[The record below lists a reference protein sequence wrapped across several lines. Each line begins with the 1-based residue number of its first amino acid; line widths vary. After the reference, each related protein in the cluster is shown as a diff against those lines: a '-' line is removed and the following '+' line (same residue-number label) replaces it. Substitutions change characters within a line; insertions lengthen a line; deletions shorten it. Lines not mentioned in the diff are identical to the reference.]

1 MKKNLTLFV
10 FIVIGIFSVT
20 AAAPNWGVADTLE
33 HYEIGPGIE
42 YIKIR
47 YESVPLTL
55 WATTIDMTN
64 PYNVI
69 EQVQSNNSVPD
80 LKRELV
86 QDMSKRL
93 TTPGHKVCAAFNH
106 DFFSYD
112 EGVCIGLNISNGV
125 ISMPAG
131 SGRSTFAITQD
142 KTASVFFPVPEC
154 KAISASGDEVTID
167 HFNWGAETIR
177 NGDCVLFT
185 NMNSLNLDAEGR
197 YIKIRPRSNWIV
209 NGTPTVC
216 DVLEVSDLPLQTSD
230 TDFVLYLRNTKLN
243 SLPDIK
249 VGEEITISQKLVAGK
264 FGTPPDNILQAF
276 HGYPSIAYEGKLHD
290 GEYNDFENGRE
301 YETSCRT
308 MAGMSQDGKTVYF
321 VATELSENSAGIN
334 CIDIA
339 NWMLAHGVWNVVNF
353 DSGGSTA
360 IVVDH
365 TMLNLP
371 GRGSLRPVMDGVL
384 LVSTAPEDNGV
395 AHYSFSKT
403 QLNVPIISL
412 ASLTLIS
419 QNKYKDV
426 IERNVEV
433 EGFAFRCEPAELGWV
448 DKEAVFH
455 AVLHVHAHADP
466 SREKRNHGRTF
477 RFDPAGT
484 RHTYSSRRNS
494 HRQCTSLPNQFRRK
508 HQRSSIYARPGR
520 FRMDLVQS
528 ILLPYR
534 KRYLKRNRKRRNVAR
549 RDTRHNYRR
558 LKGYRRSN
566 SGDSCTRKFLRS
578 IRLPT
583 ILDRI

>member
-455 AVLHVHAHADP
+455 AGKTVMSGKIIA
-466 SREKRNHGRTF
+466 EKRNHGRTF

>member
-1 MKKNLTLFV
+1 M
-10 FIVIGIFSVT
+10 
-20 AAAPNWGVADTLE
+20 
-33 HYEIGPGIE
+33 
-42 YIKIR
+42 
-47 YESVPLTL
+47 
-55 WATTIDMTN
+55 
-64 PYNVI
+64 
-69 EQVQSNNSVPD
+69 
-80 LKRELV
+80 
-86 QDMSKRL
+86 
-93 TTPGHKVCAAFNH
+93 
-106 DFFSYD
+106 
-112 EGVCIGLNISNGV
+112 
-125 ISMPAG
+125 
-131 SGRSTFAITQD
+131 
-142 KTASVFFPVPEC
+142 
-154 KAISASGDEVTID
+154 
-167 HFNWGAETIR
+167 
-177 NGDCVLFT
+177 
-185 NMNSLNLDAEGR
+185 
-197 YIKIRPRSNWIV
+197 

-249 VGEEITISQKLVAGK
+249 VGEGITISQKLVAGK

-321 VATELSENSAGIN
+321 VATELSENSTGIN

-339 NWMLAHGVWNVVNF
+339 NWMLAHGAWNVVNF

-412 ASLTLIS
+412 APLTLIS

-448 DKEAVFH
+448 DKGAVFH
-455 AVLHVHAHADP
+455 AGETVMSGKIIAEKNGITAELPVSTRPVQDIHIAADEILIDSVRP
-466 SREKRNHGRTF
+466 YRINLEGNINGQVYTL
-477 RFDPAGT
+477 DPAAFAWT
-484 RHTYSSRRNS
+484 SSNPSCCRIEN
-494 HRQCTSLPNQFRRK
+494 
-508 HQRSSIYARPGR
+508 G
-520 FRMDLVQS
+520 
-528 ILLPYR
+528 IL
-534 KRYLKRNRKRRNVAR
+534 KGIENGENVAR

-578 IRLPT
+578 IRLSS

>member
-290 GEYNDFENGRE
+290 GEYNPKIRKQ
-301 YETSCRT
+301 
-308 MAGMSQDGKTVYF
+308 SQWQ
-321 VATELSENSAGIN
+321 S
-334 CIDIA
+334 
-339 NWMLAHGVWNVVNF
+339 
-353 DSGGSTA
+353 
-360 IVVDH
+360 
-365 TMLNLP
+365 
-371 GRGSLRPVMDGVL
+371 
-384 LVSTAPEDNGV
+384 
-395 AHYSFSKT
+395 
-403 QLNVPIISL
+403 QL
-412 ASLTLIS
+412 
-419 QNKYKDV
+419 Q
-426 IERNVEV
+426 
-433 EGFAFRCEPAELGWV
+433 
-448 DKEAVFH
+448 
-455 AVLHVHAHADP
+455 
-466 SREKRNHGRTF
+466 
-477 RFDPAGT
+477 
-484 RHTYSSRRNS
+484 
-494 HRQCTSLPNQFRRK
+494 
-508 HQRSSIYARPGR
+508 
-520 FRMDLVQS
+520 
-528 ILLPYR
+528 
-534 KRYLKRNRKRRNVAR
+534 
-549 RDTRHNYRR
+549 
-558 LKGYRRSN
+558 
-566 SGDSCTRKFLRS
+566 
-578 IRLPT
+578 
-583 ILDRI
+583 

>member
-455 AVLHVHAHADP
+455 AGNGHVWQNY

>member
-20 AAAPNWGVADTLE
+20 AAAPNWDVADTLE

-154 KAISASGDEVTID
+154 KAISASGDEVT
-167 HFNWGAETIR
+167 ETIR

-249 VGEEITISQKLVAGK
+249 VGEGITISQKLVAGK

-321 VATELSENSAGIN
+321 VATELSENSTGIN

-339 NWMLAHGVWNVVNF
+339 NWMLAHGAWNVVNF

-412 ASLTLIS
+412 APLTLIS

-433 EGFAFRCEPAELGWV
+433 EGFAFRCEPAGLGGQRSC
-448 DKEAVFH
+448 FPRRRNG
-455 AVLHVHAHADP
+455 HVWQNY
-466 SREKRNHGRTF
+466 SREKRNHGRTS
-477 RFDPAGT
+477 RFDPSGT
-484 RHTYSSRRNS
+484 RHTYSSR
-494 HRQCTSLPNQFRRK
+494 
-508 HQRSSIYARPGR
+508 
-520 FRMDLVQS
+520 
-528 ILLPYR
+528 
-534 KRYLKRNRKRRNVAR
+534 
-549 RDTRHNYRR
+549 
-558 LKGYRRSN
+558 
-566 SGDSCTRKFLRS
+566 
-578 IRLPT
+578 
-583 ILDRI
+583 

>member
-1 MKKNLTLFV
+1 MKNNLTFFV

-249 VGEEITISQKLVAGK
+249 VGEEITISQ
-264 FGTPPDNILQAF
+264 N
-276 HGYPSIAYEGKLHD
+276 
-290 GEYNDFENGRE
+290 
-301 YETSCRT
+301 
-308 MAGMSQDGKTVYF
+308 
-321 VATELSENSAGIN
+321 
-334 CIDIA
+334 
-339 NWMLAHGVWNVVNF
+339 
-353 DSGGSTA
+353 
-360 IVVDH
+360 
-365 TMLNLP
+365 
-371 GRGSLRPVMDGVL
+371 
-384 LVSTAPEDNGV
+384 
-395 AHYSFSKT
+395 
-403 QLNVPIISL
+403 
-412 ASLTLIS
+412 
-419 QNKYKDV
+419 
-426 IERNVEV
+426 
-433 EGFAFRCEPAELGWV
+433 
-448 DKEAVFH
+448 
-455 AVLHVHAHADP
+455 
-466 SREKRNHGRTF
+466 
-477 RFDPAGT
+477 
-484 RHTYSSRRNS
+484 
-494 HRQCTSLPNQFRRK
+494 
-508 HQRSSIYARPGR
+508 
-520 FRMDLVQS
+520 
-528 ILLPYR
+528 
-534 KRYLKRNRKRRNVAR
+534 
-549 RDTRHNYRR
+549 
-558 LKGYRRSN
+558 
-566 SGDSCTRKFLRS
+566 
-578 IRLPT
+578 
-583 ILDRI
+583 

>member
-93 TTPGHKVCAAFNH
+93 TTPEHKVCAAFNH

-321 VATELSENSAGIN
+321 VATELSENSTGIN

-339 NWMLAHGVWNVVNF
+339 NWMLAHGAWNVVNF

-412 ASLTLIS
+412 APLTLIS

-448 DKEAVFH
+448 DKGAVFQEEQNEENI
-455 AVLHVHAHADP
+455 P
-466 SREKRNHGRTF
+466 TPEN
-477 RFDPAGT
+477 
-484 RHTYSSRRNS
+484 
-494 HRQCTSLPNQFRRK
+494 
-508 HQRSSIYARPGR
+508 RSCLAK
-520 FRMDLVQS
+520 L
-528 ILLPYR
+528 
-534 KRYLKRNRKRRNVAR
+534 
-549 RDTRHNYRR
+549 
-558 LKGYRRSN
+558 
-566 SGDSCTRKFLRS
+566 
-578 IRLPT
+578 
-583 ILDRI
+583 